1 MAKPENLQTGKPVV
15 ALATVVGLTLLIS
28 PLATMAHE
36 LGGHAAA
43 CVALGGKPFE
53 LGAYYIE
60 CDVTDDLARRLVA
73 MAGTGVDLILLGA
86 LFAAWRVAKGDLLR
100 LALWYGFI
108 AKGMTAFGYW
118 CFSGVSGI
126 GDWGPGDG
134 GGIGPLPNEYL
145 IRAALLA
152 AGLAG
157 YVGIIVLGGRTLR
170 AMIGGGPDAFAA
182 QRRIAIVFYVLNG
195 AVAVLIGLLN
205 PHGFFITI
213 ASAAAS
219 TLGGMAGMFNIG
231 FAKSQ
236 PPAKAFNVK
245 NSTMLLVL
253 GVIVTSAFAV
263 VLGPTLRW

>member
-1 MAKPENLQTGKPVV
+1 MAGEGDLQTGRPVV
-15 ALATVVGLTLLIS
+15 ALSAIVGLALLIS

-43 CVALGGKPFE
+43 CVALGGRPVE

-60 CDVTDDLARRLVA
+60 CNSPDELARRLVA
-73 MAGTGVDLILLGA
+73 MAGTGVDLILLGV

-100 LALWYGFI
+100 LALWYGFM

-126 GDWGPGDG
+126 GDWGPGEG
-134 GGIGPLPNEYL
+134 GGIGPLPYDYL
-145 IRAALLA
+145 IRAVMLA
-152 AGLAG
+152 AGVTG
-157 YVGIIVLGGRTLR
+157 YVAMIVLGRRTLA
-170 AMIGGGPDAFAA
+170 AMIGGGPEAYAA
-182 QRRIAIVFYVLNG
+182 QRQIAIGFYAVNG

-219 TLGGMAGMFNIG
+219 TLGGMAGLFSVGFNR
-231 FAKSQ
+231 SQ
-236 PPAKAFNVK
+236 PPAKGFAVK
-245 NSTMLLVL
+245 GSIPLLIL
-253 GVIVTSAFAV
+253 GVIVTGAFAA